1 MALVEALKSAQFVVN
16 SQGEHMAVLL
26 DIQAWET
33 LINWIENMIDTKIA
47 TQALA
52 ELQTAGGR
60 PQQAGWLEWD
70 KIRKN
75 WDDDEES
82 ETTTDPI

>member
-16 SQGEHMAVLL
+16 SKGEHKAVLL

-52 ELQTAGGR
+52 ELQMAGGR
-60 PQQAGWLEWD
+60 PSRLVG
-70 KIRKN
+70 
-75 WDDDEES
+75 
-82 ETTTDPI
+82 